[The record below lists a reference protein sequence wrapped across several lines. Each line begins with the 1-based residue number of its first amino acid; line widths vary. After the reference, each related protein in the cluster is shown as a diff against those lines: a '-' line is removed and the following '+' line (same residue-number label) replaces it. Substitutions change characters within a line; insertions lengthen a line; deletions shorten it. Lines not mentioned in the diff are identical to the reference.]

1 MAVEISRHAALQ
13 GPGMMHFPRAKG
25 SPSGLSGVLLH
36 VWRAADGATPVG
48 HIAEALDCP
57 VDAVWTA
64 LDLLDHV
71 GLLATDGAAMLP
83 MDVGAGLVSPSH
95 G

>member
-1 MAVEISRHAALQ
+1 MTQL
-13 GPGMMHFPRAKG
+13 PRAKG
-25 SPSGLSGVLLH
+25 SPATLSGVLLQ
-36 VWRAADGATPVG
+36 VWQAADGATPVG
-48 HIAEALDCP
+48 HIAQALRCP

-71 GLLATDGAAMLP
+71 GLLAAGVALPPPAGAA
-83 MDVGAGLVSPSH
+83 GRVSPSY

>member
-1 MAVEISRHAALQ
+1 
-13 GPGMMHFPRAKG
+13 MMHLPRAKG
-25 SPSGLSGVLLH
+25 SPATLSGVLLR
-36 VWRAADGATPVG
+36 VWQAADGATPVG
-48 HIAEALDCP
+48 HIAAQLGCP

-71 GLLATDGAAMLP
+71 GLLADAGAMAPTGLP
-83 MDVGAGLVSPSH
+83 PGLISPSH

>member
-1 MAVEISRHAALQ
+1 MIQAMSR
-13 GPGMMHFPRAKG
+13 FPLAKG
-25 SPSGLSGVLLH
+25 SSATLHGLLLQ

-48 HIAEALDCP
+48 HIAARLGCP
-57 VDAVWTA
+57 ADAVWTA

-71 GLLATDGAAMLP
+71 GLLATTGAAPLP
-83 MDVGAGLVSPSH
+83 GSLVAAAPAQ

>member
-1 MAVEISRHAALQ
+1 
-13 GPGMMHFPRAKG
+13 MMQMPRAKG
-25 SPSGLSGVLLH
+25 SPATLSGVLLQ
-36 VWRAADGATPVG
+36 VWQAADGATPVS
-48 HIAEALDCP
+48 HIAAALQCP

-71 GLLATDGAAMLP
+71 GLLAEPGGFAPLVHGAAQ
-83 MDVGAGLVSPSH
+83 VSPSH

>member
-1 MAVEISRHAALQ
+1 MT
-13 GPGMMHFPRAKG
+13 HFPRAKG
-25 SPSGLSGVLLH
+25 SPATLSGVLLR
-36 VWRAADGATPVG
+36 VWQAADGATPIG
-48 HIAEALDCP
+48 HIASQLGCP

-71 GLLATDGAAMLP
+71 GLLANGGSMAPNGGAA
-83 MDVGAGLVSPSH
+83 GWVSSSH